1 MEEQMSEI
9 QTYVEKLEIKKAVV
23 GGFDKE
29 AVYTSMQELSS
40 MYQKEMIQLKA
51 ENERLEAEYKA
62 AADELEQANKD
73 IQLLKFQLAEERKS
87 QNKYN
92 LRFNTLNQAI
102 DAISAGKEKVIEES
116 KRTAQGIVS
125 EANEKLER
133 ISKECLIQKQQKD
146 LILSKITDVKQ
157 QFSISIENIH
167 SILTKLLLEVDVLQK
182 SGLEQAFHM
191 DEVDDETEQDE
202 SQSELED
209 ETDRLVRMIMGSVSE
224 HDSR

>member
-1 MEEQMSEI
+1 MSEI

-40 MYQKEMIQLKA
+40 LYQKEIIQLK
-51 ENERLEAEYKA
+51 EEKEGLETECKT

-102 DAISAGKEKVIEES
+102 DAISAGNCS
-116 KRTAQGIVS
+116 RGKRTVRA
-125 EANEKLER
+125 
-133 ISKECLIQKQQKD
+133 
-146 LILSKITDVKQ
+146 
-157 QFSISIENIH
+157 H
-167 SILTKLLLEVDVLQK
+167 S
-182 SGLEQAFHM
+182 
-191 DEVDDETEQDE
+191 
-202 SQSELED
+202 
-209 ETDRLVRMIMGSVSE
+209 
-224 HDSR
+224 

>member
-1 MEEQMSEI
+1 MSEI

-51 ENERLEAEYKA
+51 ENERLEAEYKT